1 MDGQW
6 KFNTEIE
13 NKIKYQ
19 IEIIELKNSKSKLKN
34 TLKG

>member
-1 MDGQW
+1 MD
-6 KFNTEIE
+6 TEIE

-19 IEIIELKNSKSKLKN
+19 IEVIELKNSKSKLKN